1 MSLVGSKLFL
11 YNGKKQKNVKK
22 MGQFQENISCKLQ
35 GGFPSN
41 ILGRVVYME
50 DKTYVNLIEIC
61 LVVIEIRIEK
71 GELVIPVNNTVVSI
85 MAFLATD
92 TQLCVLIL

>member
-11 YNGKKQKNVKK
+11 YNGEKQKNVRK
-22 MGQFQENISCKLQ
+22 MGQFQENVSCKLQ

-41 ILGRVVYME
+41 MLGRVAYME
-50 DKTYVNLIEIC
+50 DKTYMNLIEIGQ
-61 LVVIEIRIEK
+61 VVIETRIEK
-71 GELVIPVNNTVVSI
+71 GELVIPVNNAVVHVT
-85 MAFLATD
+85 AFLATD

>member
-11 YNGKKQKNVKK
+11 YHGEKEKNVRK

-41 ILGRVVYME
+41 MLGRVAYN
-50 DKTYVNLIEIC
+50 YGGQNIC
-61 LVVIEIRIEK
+61 EFDRNWPS
-71 GELVIPVNNTVVSI
+71 GYR
-85 MAFLATD
+85 D
-92 TQLCVLIL
+92 QD

>member
-11 YNGKKQKNVKK
+11 YNGEKQKNVRK

-41 ILGRVVYME
+41 MLGRIGRVAYRVYGGQ
-50 DKTYVNLIEIC
+50 NIC
-61 LVVIEIRIEK
+61 EFDRNWPS
-71 GELVIPVNNTVVSI
+71 GYR
-85 MAFLATD
+85 D
-92 TQLCVLIL
+92 